1 MAFGSVLITGSGY
14 SLTGNGILLGGV
26 TSQGSGNSLGLGLK
40 LSANGGLANTA
51 AGAFTVSGAVDLNG
65 FNLGVSTANSSGT
78 TQFNGAIS
86 GSGNVSSGGNGT
98 TVLGVANSYGG
109 TTTLTGGTLVVRDS
123 QGLGSASGRG
133 RDRHGGEWRRRAA
146 TGERPRHRQRAAGRQ
161 QRIPWRSLGVSSW
174 AGPVSTGSL
183 APWRS
188 SRASRCS
195 SATPSAAAR

>member
-1 MAFGSVLITGSGY
+1 M
-14 SLTGNGILLGGV
+14 
-26 TSQGSGNSLGLGLK
+26 
-40 LSANGGLANTA
+40 
-51 AGAFTVSGAVDLNG
+51 SGAVDLNG

-78 TQFNGAIS
+78 TQFNGAIL

-123 QGLGSASGRG
+123 QGLGSADGMAG
-133 RDRHGGEWRRRAA
+133 TGTVVNGGGVLQLENDLAI
-146 TGERPRHRQRAAGRQ
+146 GNERLGGSSEFV
-161 QRIPWRSLGVSSW
+161 RSLGVSSW

-183 APWRS
+183 RMWRS